1 MDDERK
7 RRVVNRTIISVV
19 LVIVAAV
26 IVKGIVKKMR
36 GGDDEEQ
43 SSARL
48 PAVSVVALQRESL
61 PEVITLPGRI
71 QAWAD
76 VSIAAEAD
84 GNVVEIVADKGA
96 EVRKGQVLVKIE
108 SSTYENAVRRAEL
121 ALADASADH
130 KRAAELRKTG
140 AVSAQALEKAVTA
153 RAMSEVALAEARDYL
168 KKCSIESPI
177 NGVVQSRSLDIGERA
192 SVGDPVINVVGIDR
206 VKVAL
211 DLPERDVLGV
221 KVGQELKIQVD
232 ALNGLD
238 VEGKVIFVAPAAT
251 AGGNSFK
258 LEIAVDNKD
267 RRLRPGMI
275 VRVPLVRG
283 FLKDV
288 VVVPMSALIPSDGKH
303 VAFVLD
309 GGIAEKRF
317 VTIQTILDDRAAVRS
332 GLEDGERLVIA
343 GHRQLEDGVA
353 VLVVDK

>member
-26 IVKGIVKKMR
+26 IVKGIVKKMH
-36 GGDDEEQ
+36 GDEPEQ

-71 QAWAD
+71 QAWEN
-76 VSIAAEAD
+76 VSIAAEVD

-121 ALADASADH
+121 VFADASAAH

-168 KKCSIESPI
+168 KKCTIESPI
-177 NGVVQSRSLDIGERA
+177 NGVVQGRSLDIGERA
-192 SVGDPVINVVGIDR
+192 AVGDPVINVVGIDR

-221 KVGQELKIQVD
+221 NVGQELKIQVD
-232 ALNGLD
+232 ALNGED
-238 VEGKVIFVAPAAT
+238 VEGKVVFVAPAAT

-317 VTIQTILDDRAAVRS
+317 VTIQTILDDRAAIRS
-332 GLEDGERLVIA
+332 GLADGERLVIA